1 MSFCSSDTVP
11 EARVFTVVLGTFLH
25 DVVLK
30 NITFSTGVLT
40 VEESNTRGFTIQEH
54 RYKNGT
60 KGYSLSVPFDSDV
73 VLKHVCQLYCQMTCA
88 SFRSFIFMTVLL
100 SFTEPRTLGYNLLP
114 PSYLWVC
121 HPP

>member
-40 VEESNTRGFTIQEH
+40 VESNARGFTIQEH

-73 VLKHVCQLYCQMTCA
+73 VLKNVCQLYCQITCLHY
-88 SFRSFIFMTVLL
+88 II
-100 SFTEPRTLGYNLLP
+100 
-114 PSYLWVC
+114 
-121 HPP
+121 

>member
-40 VEESNTRGFTIQEH
+40 VEEGNARGFTIQEH

-73 VLKHVCQLYCQMTCA
+73 VLKKVRQIY
-88 SFRSFIFMTVLL
+88 RSILL
-100 SFTEPRTLGYNLLP
+100 FSHTNFGVSVT
-114 PSYLWVC
+114 
-121 HPP
+121 